1 MADENDS
8 GKKSHYPYDPVTW
21 AAVLFAIL
29 FAVTLIIHAY
39 QIFRYKT
46 WWMWV
51 MIVAIGLEVIG
62 FITRVMSIKNTDSL
76 GVMVIS
82 QTGIVVAPAF
92 LAAQDYMIIGRVMSY
107 VGKEYGY
114 INHTKIT
121 KIFVGADVFAI
132 LTQSSGGALLASA
145 DGDIDK
151 MKLAQKVLLFG
162 LALQVITFGIFA
174 FVAIAFDVRS
184 SRSPGLR
191 VFKEEMKSMRKLW
204 LAFYVSSVLIT
215 ARSIYRTIEFA
226 DIKFTP
232 GADDAQG
239 YTYTHEWPLYAFDSI
254 PVLISIVFFC
264 VWNPGHWLPTKKGLR
279 MDGTYEEIPAGRKYI
294 CCGPRKETRY
304 QGPVA
309 TTGDNIE
316 VALHPFRRR

>member
-1 MADENDS
+1 MADTNDS
-8 GKKSHYPYDPVTW
+8 GNDSHYPYTPVTW

-29 FAVTLIIHAY
+29 FGMTLVVHAY

-46 WWMWV
+46 GYMWV
-51 MIVAIGLEVIG
+51 MIVAIAMEVIG
-62 FITRVMSIKNTDSL
+62 FITRVISIHLTDAL
-76 GVMVIS
+76 WPVVIA
-82 QTGIVVAPAF
+82 QTGLVVAPAF
-92 LAAQDYMIIGRVMSY
+92 LAAQDYMIVGRVMSY

-145 DGDIDK
+145 NGDIDK

-184 SRSPGLR
+184 SRSPALR

-204 LAFYVSSVLIT
+204 FAFYVGSVLIT
-215 ARSIYRTIEFA
+215 ARSIYRTIEFG

-232 GADDAQG
+232 GARDAQG
-239 YTYTHEWPLYAFDSI
+239 YTYTHEWPMYAFDSI
-254 PVLISIVFFC
+254 LIFISVVFFSI
-264 VWNPGHWLPTKKGLR
+264 WHPGHWLPARKGLR
-279 MDGTYEEIPAGRKYI
+279 MDGAYEEISEGRKYI
-294 CCGPRKETRY
+294 CCGPRKEPSYHT
-304 QGPVA
+304 PA
-309 TTGDNIE
+309 AMTGDNVE
-316 VALHPFRRR
+316 VALHPVRRR